1 MPTIDPALVLSGSEV
16 SLEEKRALDP
26 PAKFNCAPSRKTRRA
41 GWVVF
46 LLAIADCLFPD
57 FSLAAAACDP
67 WVARL
72 VSVQG
77 SVEVRRAGQTQW
89 EAARLNST
97 YCAGDR
103 IQVGEKSRADV
114 ALANQPV
121 LRLDQNST
129 ITLGGV
135 RQERT
140 SIIELLSGALY
151 FFSRL
156 PRNLEIIT
164 AFVNAGVEG
173 TEGLVQVEADRA
185 FISIFEGRV
194 LASNQAG
201 AVTVVGG
208 QSALAQKGQAPVLT
222 TVVRPRDAV
231 QWSLYYLP
239 TLDFRAEEFQGASAW
254 ETAVRNSLAAY
265 RQGDFQAAFE
275 SIGGVPDSLN
285 EPRFF
290 AYRASLLLA
299 VGRVDQ

>member
-1 MPTIDPALVLSGSEV
+1 MCRNLFLCAIFAYALMRPGFLYSATSCEPAV
-16 SLEEKRALDP
+16 
-26 PAKFNCAPSRKTRRA
+26 AKM
-41 GWVVF
+41 
-46 LLAIADCLFPD
+46 
-57 FSLAAAACDP
+57 
-67 WVARL
+67 

-77 SVEVRRAGQTQW
+77 NVEVRRSGQVQW
-89 EAARLNST
+89 QRARLNELF
-97 YCAGDR
+97 CAGDQV
-103 IQVGEKSRADV
+103 QVGERSRADV
-114 ALANQPV
+114 TLSNQPV
-121 LRLDQNST
+121 LRLDQNTT
-129 ITLGGV
+129 ITFSAV
-135 RQERT
+135 KEQRT
-140 SIIELLSGALY
+140 SVLELIRGAMY

-173 TEGLVQVEADRA
+173 TEGLVRVDADQT

-265 RQGDFQAAFE
+265 RQGDFQAALDRK
-275 SIGGVPDSLN
+275 STRLN
-285 EPRFF
+285 
-290 AYRASLLLA
+290 SSH
-299 VGRVDQ
+299 V